1 MFFEDLLGYPLI
13 PALRAFHFYV
23 PGQNGCSKFKFEVL
37 ENRDFFSS
45 FEVGHKGLICK
56 HDSEIIG
63 FIIFSP
69 INPEAHILS
78 ISVTKKIQSK
88 GVGSLLLQSMLD
100 QCAAMKYKK
109 IFLEVRTSNLQAIN
123 FYQKFG
129 FSKDAIRDNYYTDNS
144 EDALLMS
151 LSI

>member
-1 MFFEDLLGYPLI
+1 MYKVSLMGVDHLEEAYKI
-13 PALRAFHFYV
+13 E
-23 PGQNGCSKFKFEVL
+23 CEVNPSPWKYETFL
-37 ENRDFFSS
+37 SS

-56 HDSEIIG
+56 HSSEIIG

-69 INPEAHILS
+69 IKPEAHILS
-78 ISVTKKIQSK
+78 ISVIKKIQSK
-88 GVGSLLLQSMLD
+88 GVGTLLLRSMLD
-100 QCAAMKYKK
+100 QCKAMNYKK
-109 IFLEVRTSNLQAIN
+109 IFLEVRTSNLQAIS

-129 FSKDAIRDNYYTDNS
+129 FVKDAIRDNYYTDNS

>member
-1 MFFEDLLGYPLI
+1 MSIDDLKEAYKI
-13 PALRAFHFYV
+13 E
-23 PGQNGCSKFKFEVL
+23 CEVNPSPWKYETFL
-37 ENRDFFSS
+37 SS

-100 QCAAMKYKK
+100 QCAAMNYKK

-129 FSKDAIRDNYYTDNS
+129 FSKDAIRDNYYSDNS

>member
-1 MFFEDLLGYPLI
+1 MGIGHLEEAYKI
-13 PALRAFHFYV
+13 E
-23 PGQNGCSKFKFEVL
+23 CEVNPSPWKYETFL
-37 ENRDFFSS
+37 SS

-56 HDSEIIG
+56 HNSEIIG

-78 ISVTKKIQSK
+78 ISVIKKIQSK
-88 GVGSLLLQSMLD
+88 GVGSLLLRSMLD
-100 QCAAMKYKK
+100 QCKAMNYKK
-109 IFLEVRTSNLQAIN
+109 IFLEVRTSNLQAII

-129 FSKDAIRDNYYTDNS
+129 FLKEAIRENYYTDNS

>member
-1 MFFEDLLGYPLI
+1 MGVDHLEEAYKI
-13 PALRAFHFYV
+13 E
-23 PGQNGCSKFKFEVL
+23 CEVNPSPWKYKTFL
-37 ENRDFFSS
+37 SS

-56 HDSEIIG
+56 HNSEIIG

-78 ISVTKKIQSK
+78 ISVIKKIQSK
-88 GVGSLLLQSMLD
+88 GVGTLLLRSMLD
-100 QCAAMKYKK
+100 QCKAMNYKK

-129 FSKDAIRDNYYTDNS
+129 FIKDAIRDNYYTDNS

>member
-1 MFFEDLLGYPLI
+1 MYKVSLMRIDDLKEAYKI
-13 PALRAFHFYV
+13 E
-23 PGQNGCSKFKFEVL
+23 CEVNPSPWKYETFL
-37 ENRDFFSS
+37 SS

-56 HDSEIIG
+56 HDGETIG

-100 QCAAMKYKK
+100 QCAAMNYKK

>member
-1 MFFEDLLGYPLI
+1 MYKVSLMGID
-13 PALRAFHFYV
+13 H
-23 PGQNGCSKFKFEVL
+23 L
-37 ENRDFFSS
+37 EEAYKIECAVNPSPWKYETFLSS
-45 FEVGHKGLICK
+45 FDVGHKGLICK
-56 HDSEIIG
+56 HSGEIIG

-69 INPEAHILS
+69 ISPEAHILS
-78 ISVTKKIQSK
+78 ISVIKKIQSK
-88 GVGSLLLQSMLD
+88 GVGSLLLRSMLD
-100 QCAAMKYKK
+100 QCKAMNYKK

-129 FSKDAIRDNYYTDNS
+129 FIKDAIRDNYYTDNS

>member
-1 MFFEDLLGYPLI
+1 MYKVSLMGIGHLEEAYKI
-13 PALRAFHFYV
+13 E
-23 PGQNGCSKFKFEVL
+23 CEVNPSPWKYETFL
-37 ENRDFFSS
+37 SS

-56 HDSEIIG
+56 HNSEIIG

-78 ISVTKKIQSK
+78 ISVIKKIQSK
-88 GVGSLLLQSMLD
+88 GVGTLLLRSMLD
-100 QCAAMKYKK
+100 QCKAMNYKK

-129 FSKDAIRDNYYTDNS
+129 FIKDAIRDNYYTDNS

>member
-1 MFFEDLLGYPLI
+1 MGVDHLEEAYKI
-13 PALRAFHFYV
+13 E
-23 PGQNGCSKFKFEVL
+23 CEVNPSPWKYETFL
-37 ENRDFFSS
+37 SS
-45 FEVGHKGLICK
+45 FAVGHKGLICK
-56 HDSEIIG
+56 HNSEIIG

-78 ISVTKKIQSK
+78 ISVIKKIQSK
-88 GVGSLLLQSMLD
+88 GVGTLLLRSMLD
-100 QCAAMKYKK
+100 QCKAMNYKK

-129 FSKDAIRDNYYTDNS
+129 FIKDAIRDNYYTDNS

>member
-1 MFFEDLLGYPLI
+1 MVLNDLEEAYKIELSVNPSPWKYETFL
-13 PALRAFHFYV
+13 
-23 PGQNGCSKFKFEVL
+23 
-37 ENRDFFSS
+37 SS

-56 HDSEIIG
+56 QDNQIIG

-78 ISVTKKIQSK
+78 ISVKKEMQSK
-88 GVGSLLLQSMLD
+88 GIGTLLLNCMLD
-100 QCAAMKYKK
+100 QCKVMNYKK
-109 IFLEVRTSNLQAIN
+109 IFLEVRASNIQAIN
-123 FYQKFG
+123 FYEKLG
-129 FSKDAIRDNYYTDNS
+129 FSKDAIRNNYYTDNS

>member
-1 MFFEDLLGYPLI
+1 MYKVSLMSIDDLKEAYKI
-13 PALRAFHFYV
+13 E
-23 PGQNGCSKFKFEVL
+23 CEVNPSPWKYETFL
-37 ENRDFFSS
+37 SS

-56 HDSEIIG
+56 HDSKIIG

-88 GVGSLLLQSMLD
+88 GVGALLLQSMLD
-100 QCAAMKYKK
+100 QCAAMNYKK
-109 IFLEVRTSNLQAIN
+109 IFLEVRISNLQAIN

>member
-1 MFFEDLLGYPLI
+1 MSIDDLKEAYKI
-13 PALRAFHFYV
+13 E
-23 PGQNGCSKFKFEVL
+23 CEVNPSPWKYETFL
-37 ENRDFFSS
+37 SS

-100 QCAAMKYKK
+100 QCAAMNYKK

-129 FSKDAIRDNYYTDNS
+129 FSKDAIRNNYYTDNS

>member
-1 MFFEDLLGYPLI
+1 MYKVSLMSIDDLKEAYKI
-13 PALRAFHFYV
+13 E
-23 PGQNGCSKFKFEVL
+23 CEVNPSPWKYETFL
-37 ENRDFFSS
+37 SS

-100 QCAAMKYKK
+100 QCAAMNYKK

-144 EDALLMS
+144 EDPLLMS

>member
-1 MFFEDLLGYPLI
+1 MYKVSLMSIDDLKEAYKI
-13 PALRAFHFYV
+13 E
-23 PGQNGCSKFKFEVL
+23 CEVNPSPWKYETFL
-37 ENRDFFSS
+37 SS

-56 HDSEIIG
+56 HDSKIIG

-88 GVGSLLLQSMLD
+88 GVGALLLQSMLD
-100 QCAAMKYKK
+100 QCAAMNYKK

>member
-1 MFFEDLLGYPLI
+1 MDL
-13 PALRAFHFYV
+13 
-23 PGQNGCSKFKFEVL
+23 NDL
-37 ENRDFFSS
+37 EEAYKIELSVNPSPWKYETFLSS

-56 HDSEIIG
+56 QEKQIIG

-78 ISVTKKIQSK
+78 ISVKKEMQSK
-88 GVGSLLLQSMLD
+88 GVGTLLLNSMLD
-100 QCAAMKYKK
+100 QCKVMNYKK
-109 IFLEVRTSNLQAIN
+109 IFLEVRASNVQAIN
-123 FYQKFG
+123 FYEKLG
-129 FSKDAIRDNYYTDNS
+129 FSKDAIRNNYYTDNS

>member
-1 MFFEDLLGYPLI
+1 MYKVSLMRIDDLKEAYKI
-13 PALRAFHFYV
+13 E
-23 PGQNGCSKFKFEVL
+23 CEVNPSPWKYETFL
-37 ENRDFFSS
+37 SS

-100 QCAAMKYKK
+100 QCAAMNYKK

-129 FSKDAIRDNYYTDNS
+129 FSKDAIRDNYYMDNS

>member
-1 MFFEDLLGYPLI
+1 MYKVSLMGIGHLEEAYKI
-13 PALRAFHFYV
+13 E
-23 PGQNGCSKFKFEVL
+23 CEVNPSPWKYETFL
-37 ENRDFFSS
+37 SS

-56 HDSEIIG
+56 HNGEIIG

-69 INPEAHILS
+69 ISPEAHILS
-78 ISVTKKIQSK
+78 ISVIKKIQSK
-88 GVGSLLLQSMLD
+88 GVGSLLLRSMLD
-100 QCAAMKYKK
+100 QCKAMNYKK
-109 IFLEVRTSNLQAIN
+109 IFLEVRTSNLQAIS

-129 FSKDAIRDNYYTDNS
+129 FIKDAIRENYYTDNS

>member
-1 MFFEDLLGYPLI
+1 MYKVSLMGVD
-13 PALRAFHFYV
+13 H
-23 PGQNGCSKFKFEVL
+23 L
-37 ENRDFFSS
+37 EEAYKIECAVNPSPWKYETFLSS

-56 HDSEIIG
+56 HNSEIIG

-78 ISVTKKIQSK
+78 ISVIKKIQSK
-88 GVGSLLLQSMLD
+88 GVGTLLLRSMLD
-100 QCAAMKYKK
+100 QCKAMNYKK

-129 FSKDAIRDNYYTDNS
+129 FIKDAIRDNYYTDNS